1 MHIHPHKY
9 IKYMC
14 DIVVIVVVYFLSH
27 VHLLG
32 DPRNCTPPGSS
43 LHGTSQKEYWS
54 GVPFPYPGDLP
65 EPGIESASLALAGGY
80 FTIEPPKSFV
90 RISLG

>member
-1 MHIHPHKY
+1 
-9 IKYMC
+9 MC
-14 DIVVIVVVYFLSH
+14 NIVIAVVYFLSH

-32 DPRNCTPPGSS
+32 DPKNCTPPGSS

-54 GVPFPYPGDLP
+54 GLLFPYPGDLP
-65 EPGIESASLALAGGY
+65 DPGIESASLALAGGY